1 MSPSSNNISAFAP
14 LKANVDKPS
23 FYDQLARAF
32 TCSLIVKKNYRK
44 IKSILSNK
52 GNKKGELDYDVKNL
66 NAQCIF
72 SVDDQKVIFHRDFVE
87 IVFPFS
93 VDVTELKDAYY
104 SATLLEDQYF
114 KELWYSLKSIKI
126 NELHLGS
133 STIMNP
139 EMSEKNGWRDFKRR
153 LEVQENYFGLAI

>member
-1 MSPSSNNISAFAP
+1 M
-14 LKANVDKPS
+14 
-23 FYDQLARAF
+23 
-32 TCSLIVKKNYRK
+32 TVKKNYRK

-52 GNKKGELDYDVKNL
+52 WNKKGELDFDVENL
-66 NAQCIF
+66 NAHCIF
-72 SVDDQKVIFHRDFVE
+72 SAADQKVIFHRGFVE

-93 VDVTELKDAYY
+93 LDVTELKDAYY